1 MPHEIGFK
9 FQRGIIMSNVRL
21 IKIEEGDKFFNFI
34 EEMLNENKRNG
45 FARMKDG
52 TVKPFR
58 YVIQEIRNGKKIH
71 YIQI

>member
-9 FQRGIIMSNVRL
+9 LQRGIIMSNVRL

-58 YVIQEIRNGKKIH
+58 
-71 YIQI
+71 